1 MSRVDKILNF
11 WFGREDEADYGKY
24 RTFWFTKK
32 PDFDREIITTFKA
45 DYEQAAAGELDHWME
60 SPYSCL
66 ALILLLDQFSR
77 NMFRGTPQ
85 TFATDPQ
92 ACSVAQHTIAKGFDQ
107 QLLVVQRLFVYL
119 PFQHSEELDHQRQS
133 VDLFRQI
140 GEETEIAEAMSY
152 AVRHLEIIECFGRF
166 PHRNEILGRATTIE
180 EAEFL
185 KQPDSSF

>member
-11 WFGREDEADYGKY
+11 WFGREADYGKY
-24 RTFWFTKK
+24 RTFWFTKN
-32 PDFDREIITTFKA
+32 PDFDREVITTFKV

-85 TFATDPQ
+85 AFATDPQ

-107 QLLVVQRLFVYL
+107 QLLVVERLFVYL
-119 PFQHSEELDHQRQS
+119 PFQHSEDLDHQRQS
-133 VDLFRQI
+133 VDLFCQI
-140 GEETEIAEAMSY
+140 GEGTEIADAMSY
-152 AVRHLEIIECFGRF
+152 AIRHLKIIECFGRF
-166 PHRNEILGRATTIE
+166 PHRNEILGRATTLK

-185 KQPDSSF
+185 KRPDSSF